1 MRYKILGQHTGL
13 RVSELVLGT
22 GMFGT
27 NWGHG
32 ADRDESRRMF
42 DG

>member
-1 MRYKILGQHTGL
+1 MHYKLFGKNTGL

-27 NWGHG
+27 GWGYGAEPAHG
-32 ADRDESRRMF
+32 AQ
-42 DG
+42 